1 MTIDPK
7 TIKERIVKNEN
18 TLKKLDERYIEAC
31 CPDSYKGVKDYR
43 DTRTEEYSKEK
54 KRLLTLIELDKQLL
68 ESACTH
74 IDDRE
79 YLENLDSNLQKVQYL
94 RVVRGYTQ
102 EATAEILGL
111 SDRHVRRLEKRIKWP
126 VKCPINVL
134 LN

>member
-7 TIKERIVKNEN
+7 TIKGRIVKNEN

-43 DTRTEEYSKEK
+43 DTRTEEYSREK

-74 IDDRE
+74 IDDKE
-79 YLENLDSNLQKVQYL
+79 YLENLESNLQKVQYL
-94 RVVRGYTQ
+94 RIVRGYTQ
-102 EATAEILGL
+102 EATAEILNL
-111 SDRHVRRLEKRIKWP
+111 SLIHI
-126 VKCPINVL
+126 
-134 LN
+134 